1 MQVHLHLGFAA
12 GPSVCPGQDA
22 GNTEEKV
29 MPSNSYISILYTL
42 TPYPTGEIAIMHE
55 FFFNL
60 ETGRKVSLKVNSEK
74 KSKL

>member
-1 MQVHLHLGFAA
+1 
-12 GPSVCPGQDA
+12 
-22 GNTEEKV
+22 